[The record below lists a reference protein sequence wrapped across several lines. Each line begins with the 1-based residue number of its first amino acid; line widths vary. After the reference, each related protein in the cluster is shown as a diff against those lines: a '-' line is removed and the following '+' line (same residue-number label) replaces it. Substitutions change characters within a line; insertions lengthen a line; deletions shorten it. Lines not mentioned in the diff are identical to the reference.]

1 MLILADELQYNGH
14 FEYCLFI
21 LEIIISMGMVICKSK
36 TWFMKAG
43 LRLVSIKELVN
54 WYCQIRMFMLVNL
67 VMDNFLGK
75 DNMCGLMEIFIKEPI
90 KKAKDK
96 V

>member
-1 MLILADELQYNGH
+1 
-14 FEYCLFI
+14 
-21 LEIIISMGMVICKSK
+21 
-36 TWFMKAG
+36 
-43 LRLVSIKELVN
+43 
-54 WYCQIRMFMLVNL
+54 MLVNL